1 VRWRPRGATPPERA
15 LVTRIINCTG
25 PEGDL
30 ARSHEPLLRRL
41 LERGSIRPGPI
52 GIGVDA
58 DDDARVLAAD
68 GTPNPRLYAVG
79 PLTRGLWWEIIAVPD
94 IRGQV
99 AQVGADPHPTP
110 GAAMS
115 DTDYQPPRI
124 WTPDPAAAG
133 RFAAINRP
141 VAGPTHDKALPVGRH
156 PLQLY
161 SLGTPNG
168 VKVTSCWRSCSRWAS
183 RAPNMT
189 PG

>member
-1 VRWRPRGATPPERA
+1 LIDAGQLIVGAGKLIDAQATAGGAAVRWRPRGATAPERA

-99 AQVGADPHPTP
+99 AQVAHTLT
-110 GAAMS
+110 AQRS
-115 DTDYQPPRI
+115 S
-124 WTPDPAAAG
+124 
-133 RFAAINRP
+133 
-141 VAGPTHDKALPVGRH
+141 HERH
-156 PLQLY
+156 
-161 SLGTPNG
+161 
-168 VKVTSCWRSCSRWAS
+168 
-183 RAPNMT
+183 
-189 PG
+189 